1 LLAVE
6 EDQLDRMNKLH
17 KDIEFA
23 GHLAYAVAL
32 EVKEGWEITCPTP
45 FRRPEPFQLTVF
57 SFFNLL
63 SSDVGWIPS
72 ILAAWVLLLPVL
84 IRTS

>member
-32 EVKEGWEITCPTP
+32 EVKEGWGDY
-45 FRRPEPFQLTVF
+45 LSNAF
-57 SFFNLL
+57 SQ
-63 SSDVGWIPS
+63 
-72 ILAAWVLLLPVL
+72 
-84 IRTS
+84 T